1 MLKKLKNKG
10 IAFFI
15 TLALLLLLSMAVAV
29 FLITSYNSANINE
42 ALARRT
48 RAITLAEAGLHYA
61 YWKIRIG
68 KDDDGSPV
76 DFGDGE
82 EHILEPRISMPT
94 LEWIIRIIVKDDGT
108 GVKTIKSAVDYPK
121 ATVFYNQ

>member
-42 ALARRT
+42 ALYRRQKALT
-48 RAITLAEAGLHYA
+48 VAEAGIHYA

-68 KDDDGSPV
+68 KDGDGIPV

-82 EHILEPRISMPT
+82 EYILTPPISIPSGWKI
-94 LEWIIRIIVKDDGT
+94 EVKVEVKDEDEAT
-108 GVKTIKSAVDYPK
+108 GRKTIESKVTYPK
-121 ATVFYNQ
+121 ARVF

>member
-29 FLITSYNSANINE
+29 SLITSYNSANINE
-42 ALARRT
+42 ALYRRQKALT
-48 RAITLAEAGLHYA
+48 VAEAGLHYA

-68 KDDDGSPV
+68 EDDDGNPV
-76 DFGDGE
+76 DFSDGD
-82 EHILEPRISMPT
+82 EHTLIPPISIPSGWNI
-94 LEWIIRIIVKDDGT
+94 EVKVEVKDEDEAT
-108 GVKTIKSAVDYPK
+108 GRKTIESKVIYPK
-121 ATVFYNQ
+121 ATVF